1 MGILTVAE
9 VEQLKNNKDG
19 ICDVVNLFSF
29 FLAFWQSFA
38 VFVGLKREGD
48 FLKCLCSYY
57 LHFLNGKHG
66 THI

>member
-29 FLAFWQSFA
+29 FLAFLQSFA
-38 VFVGLKREGD
+38 VFVG
-48 FLKCLCSYY
+48 
-57 LHFLNGKHG
+57 
-66 THI
+66 